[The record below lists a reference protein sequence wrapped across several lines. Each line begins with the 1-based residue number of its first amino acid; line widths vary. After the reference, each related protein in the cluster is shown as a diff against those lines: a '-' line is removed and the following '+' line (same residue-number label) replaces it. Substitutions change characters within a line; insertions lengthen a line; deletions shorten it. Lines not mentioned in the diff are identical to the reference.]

1 MATRGL
7 NYDLCDLNDFLILKF
22 TIIMHLFLSC
32 RIFRQLLVLL
42 FIPGFIFAQSYKTIH
57 ESAVVADTHN
67 DVLSTVTLKG
77 LNIENDLTGKSHS
90 DLARFKKGGVDI
102 QMFSIFC
109 DDRYGK
115 GTAFKYANEEIDS
128 LYAIAKRNPDKM
140 EMVSTWAE
148 LQHALKS
155 HKLAAMMGV
164 EGGHMI
170 EDDLNYLD
178 SLSKRGVRYMTLT
191 WNNSTS
197 WATSAA
203 DETKK
208 AFIVTPYGLTEFGKQ
223 VVKRMNELGMM
234 VDISHVGEKTFWDA
248 IRTTTKPVIASHSS
262 VYAICPVPRN
272 LKDDQIK
279 AVAKNGGVIDI
290 NFYSG
295 FIDSNYF
302 KKREI
307 FFAKHKQEFD
317 SLNALKLPD
326 YEVSEYISKK
336 YPVEAAAIRPPLS
349 LLIDHIDYIVKL
361 VGADYVGLG
370 SDFDGIDSAPLG
382 LEGVQDFPKITE
394 ALLKRG
400 YSKKDIEKILGG
412 NFLRVFKA
420 NAN

>member
-1 MATRGL
+1 MQKKSFP
-7 NYDLCDLNDFLILKF
+7 FLL
-22 TIIMHLFLSC
+22 IIFLPA
-32 RIFRQLLVLL
+32 FL
-42 FIPGFIFAQSYKTIH
+42 FAQEYKTIH
-57 ESAVVADTHN
+57 EKAIVADTHN
-67 DVLSTVTLKG
+67 DVLSTITMKG
-77 LNIENDLTGKSHS
+77 LNFENDLTGIAHS

-109 DDRYGK
+109 DERFGK
-115 GTAFKYANEEIDS
+115 DTAFKYANIEIDS

-140 EMVSTWAE
+140 EMVATYMQLE
-148 LQHALKS
+148 HALKN

-170 EDDLNYLD
+170 EDNIKYLD
-178 SLSKRGVRYMTLT
+178 SFFKRGVRYMTLT

-197 WATSAA
+197 WATSAK
-203 DETKK
+203 DEAAGTVPNAKK
-208 AFIVTPYGLTEFGKQ
+208 GLNDFGKQ
-223 VVKRMNELGMM
+223 IVKRMNELGMM
-234 VDISHVGEKTFWDA
+234 VDISHVGEQTFWDV
-248 IRTTTKPVIASHSS
+248 INTTTKPVIASHSS
-262 VYAICPVPRN
+262 VYALCPVPRN
-272 LKDDQIK
+272 MKDDQIK

-290 NFYSG
+290 NFFSG

-302 KKREI
+302 KKRDV
-307 FFAKHKQEFD
+307 FFAKHKNEFD
-317 SLNALKLPD
+317 SLNALKLPE
-326 YEVSEYISKK
+326 YEVSEIISKK

-394 ALLKRG
+394 ELLKRN
-400 YSKKDIEKILGG
+400 YSVKDIDKILGG

-420 NAN
+420 NSK

>member
-1 MATRGL
+1 MNKKLGP
-7 NYDLCDLNDFLILKF
+7 
-22 TIIMHLFLSC
+22 
-32 RIFRQLLVLL
+32 LL
-42 FIPGFIFAQSYKTIH
+42 FVCLLPALLFPQQYKTIH
-57 ESAVVADTHN
+57 ENAVVADTHN

-128 LYAIAKRNPDKM
+128 LYAIAKRNPGKM
-140 EMVSTWAE
+140 EMVSSWAE
-148 LQHALKS
+148 LQHALKN

-170 EDDLNYLD
+170 EDDLDYLD

-203 DETKK
+203 DESKK
-208 AFIVTPYGLTEFGKQ
+208 SFIVTAYGLTEFGKQ
-223 VVKRMNELGMM
+223 IVKRMNELGMM

-248 IRTTTKPVIASHSS
+248 IHTSTKPVIASHSS

-290 NFYSG
+290 NFFSG

-302 KKREI
+302 KKRAI
-307 FFAKHKQEFD
+307 FFDQHKKEFD

-400 YSKKDIEKILGG
+400 YSKKDVEKILGG

-420 NAN
+420 NVN